1 MLFRR
6 IIPLPLTLITAVIAC
21 SFAHA
26 AAPLHQQIDALI
38 EAGANNTPLAAT
50 ADDAEFLRR
59 IFLDFTG
66 SIPTLDE
73 ARAFLAD
80 KSPDKRS
87 KLIDQ
92 LITSDHYPRR
102 MAELFHVMLMERR
115 GDHAEWQ
122 AYLLESFKANK
133 PWDQL
138 AREIL
143 GPDPRNEKTRA
154 SAFFYSKRLE
164 KYGENPTDY
173 PGLTRD
179 VGRLFLG
186 MDLQCAQCHNHL
198 TVRDYKQSDFQ
209 GLYAVYLNLNL
220 HGGAFPAVSEKPMTK
235 KLEFASVFGKEP
247 KQIGPRVPGMP
258 ELDVPATEK
267 GKEFAVAADKQ
278 KNLPPV
284 PAFSPMA
291 RIAEL
296 LPSDANEQFARN
308 AVNRLWFVMMGRGL
322 VHPLDLHHKDNPPSH
337 PQLLELLAKEF
348 VAHKYDTRW
357 LLRELALTKTYQ
369 RSSVAPSTSVTVATA
384 AQDRFA
390 VALERRLSSEQ
401 LLRCV
406 LIATGEMARVSVAKP
421 SKDSKDAAAINF
433 DDLKKRFDATFAAE
447 PKEPEEAVDHTLKGA
462 LFMRNDAVFLALLKP
477 REGNLVDRLSK
488 QTDAGKLAEDLYL
501 CVLTRLPSAEENAE
515 VGAFLT
521 KRGDRKGEAI
531 ADLAWALL
539 ASAEFQVNH

>member
-6 IIPLPLTLITAVIAC
+6 IIPIQFTLVTTAIAC

-38 EAGANNTPLAAT
+38 EAGAKNAPLAALS
-50 ADDAEFLRR
+50 DDAEFVRR
-59 IFLDFTG
+59 IYLDFTG

-80 KSPDKRS
+80 QSPDKRG

-92 LITSDHYPRR
+92 LMAGDHYPRR
-102 MAELFHVMLMERR
+102 MAELFHIMLMERR

-143 GPDPRNEKTRA
+143 NPDPRNEKTRA

-186 MDLQCAQCHNHL
+186 TDLQCAQCHNHL

-247 KQIGPRVPGMP
+247 KQTGPRVPGMP
-258 ELDVPATEK
+258 EFDVPAPEK
-267 GKEFAVAADKQ
+267 GKEFAVPADKQ

-348 VAHKYDTRW
+348 VAHKYDTRR

-369 RSSVAPSTSVTVATA
+369 RSSAAPSASATGAAA

-406 LIATGEMARVSVAKP
+406 LIATGEMARVSSAKP
-421 SKDSKDAAAINF
+421 AKDSKGEATVTF

-447 PKEPEEAVDHTLKGA
+447 PKEPEEMVDHTLKGA
-462 LFMRNDAVFLALLKP
+462 LFMRNDAVFLTLLKP

-488 QTDAGKLAEDLYL
+488 QADAGKLAEDLYL
-501 CVLTRLPSAEENAE
+501 SVLTRLPDAEERAMTE
-515 VGAFLT
+515 AFV
-521 KRGDRKGEAI
+521 KKHEGRRIEAI
-531 ADLAWALL
+531 TNLAWALL